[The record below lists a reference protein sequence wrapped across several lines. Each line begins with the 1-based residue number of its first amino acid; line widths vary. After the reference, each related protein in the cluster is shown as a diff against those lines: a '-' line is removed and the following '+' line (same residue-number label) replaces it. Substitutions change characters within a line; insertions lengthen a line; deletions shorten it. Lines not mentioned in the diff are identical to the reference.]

1 MANVQWLYVS
11 STVGGFLIE
20 SVVTNYRDLQV
31 WRKAL
36 DWAEAIYRATSRWP
50 RDERFG
56 LISQVR
62 RSALSVASNI
72 AEGAARRTTGEFL
85 QFVGI
90 AQGSLAEAETQLLL
104 AQRLGYLAKGD
115 ASALLGAG
123 AEISRMLAGLASSL
137 RRRKN
142 A

>member
-1 MANVQWLYVS
+1 MVCTAQ
-11 STVGGFLIE
+11 GGIVIE
-20 SVVTNYRDLQV
+20 HSVIHYRDLKV
-31 WRKAL
+31 WQKAL
-36 DWAEAIYRATSRWP
+36 DWAEAIYIATAAWP
-50 RDERFG
+50 REERFG

-62 RSALSVASNI
+62 RSAVSVASNI
-72 AEGAARRTTGEFL
+72 AEGAARRTTGEFM

-104 AQRLGYLAKGD
+104 AQRLGYATGRDGSPLLF
-115 ASALLGAG
+115 AS

-137 RRRKN
+137 SRRRQ

>member
-1 MANVQWLYVS
+1 
-11 STVGGFLIE
+11 
-20 SVVTNYRDLQV
+20 VVTNYRDLQV

-123 AEISRMLAGLASSL
+123 TEISRMLAGLASSL

>member
-1 MANVQWLYVS
+1 MRTAQ
-11 STVGGFLIE
+11 GGIIIE
-20 SVVTNYRDLQV
+20 HSVIHSRDLKV
-31 WRKAL
+31 WQKAL
-36 DWAEAIYRATSRWP
+36 DWAEAIYIATAAWP
-50 RDERFG
+50 REERFG

-62 RSALSVASNI
+62 RSAVSVASNI
-72 AEGAARRTTGEFL
+72 AEGAARRTTGEFI

-104 AQRLGYLAKGD
+104 AQRLGYATGRDGSPLLF
-115 ASALLGAG
+115 AS

-137 RRRKN
+137 SRRRQ

>member
-1 MANVQWLYVS
+1 MVRTAQ
-11 STVGGFLIE
+11 GGIFIE
-20 SVVTNYRDLQV
+20 HSVIHYRDLKV
-31 WRKAL
+31 WQKAL
-36 DWAEAIYRATSRWP
+36 DWAEAIYIATAAWP
-50 RDERFG
+50 REERFG

-62 RSALSVASNI
+62 RSAVSVASNI
-72 AEGAARRTTGEFL
+72 AEGAARRTTGEFM

-104 AQRLGYLAKGD
+104 AQRLGYATGRDGSPLLF
-115 ASALLGAG
+115 AS

-137 RRRKN
+137 SRRRQ

>member
-1 MANVQWLYVS
+1 M
-11 STVGGFLIE
+11 
-20 SVVTNYRDLQV
+20 VTNYRDLQV

-123 AEISRMLAGLASSL
+123 TEISRMLAGLASSL